1 MFGISC
7 MPQLLDLN
15 RVQLFLLQ
23 GLLFFMGLQGL
34 ARGQNVN
41 YL

>member
-1 MFGISC
+1 MFGISW
-7 MPQLLDLN
+7 MPQLLDSDT
-15 RVQLFLLQ
+15 VELFLFQ
-23 GLLFFMGLQGL
+23 GLLFFMGLQGP